1 LIDVRCAGHKHGNT
15 LASIGMSQPKSIPC
29 IDMVLEFYNN
39 SFLLTLIVTDGSADP
54 KVYDDFPISQHQVK
68 NPRLCI
74 EDGHRYDYPM
84 VIGLALPI
92 TWTSTSL
99 VDNKE
104 DKPLPYSPMVVWT
117 EIKTELLVL
126 GLYIFGKNMD
136 RLSRFLGKTVGDVI
150 SYYYGNFREKRHV

>member
-1 LIDVRCAGHKHGNT
+1 
-15 LASIGMSQPKSIPC
+15 
-29 IDMVLEFYNN
+29 
-39 SFLLTLIVTDGSADP
+39 
-54 KVYDDFPISQHQVK
+54 
-68 NPRLCI
+68 
-74 EDGHRYDYPM
+74 M

-117 EIKTELLVL
+117 DIETELLVL

>member
-1 LIDVRCAGHKHGNT
+1 
-15 LASIGMSQPKSIPC
+15 
-29 IDMVLEFYNN
+29 MVLEFYNN

-54 KVYDDFPISQHQVK
+54 PKVYDDFPISQHQVK
-68 NPRLCI
+68 ILRLCI

-92 TWTSTSL
+92 TWASTSL

-117 EIKTELLVL
+117 DIETELLVL

-150 SYYYGNFREKRHV
+150 SYYYGNFRENRRV

>member
-1 LIDVRCAGHKHGNT
+1 
-15 LASIGMSQPKSIPC
+15 
-29 IDMVLEFYNN
+29 MVLEFYNN

-54 KVYDDFPISQHQVK
+54 PKVYDDFPISQHQVK
-68 NPRLCI
+68 ILRLCI
-74 EDGHRYDYPM
+74 EDGHHYDYPM

-92 TWTSTSL
+92 TWASTSL

-117 EIKTELLVL
+117 DIETELLVL

-150 SYYYGNFREKRHV
+150 SYYYGNFRENRRV